1 MPTQRLKFKR
11 LPQGQR
17 RVEWR
22 YRHGDVSATVAAGG
36 VGKSALKIAE
46 ALAMA
51 SARDLLA
58 VGGIKSPLRVWYW
71 NLEDPSDEL
80 TRRIQATAMRYGL
93 DQTDI
98 EDRLFVDTGREQE
111 LLIAE
116 STRRG
121 RDPAP
126 TRARC
131 RLRKA
136 PSGSRTCDS
145 TTARPAASLT
155 TSPFRLRR
163 AKRSGWSGAPAPA
176 SRRWSICSCAFT
188 TSRAGAS

>member
-1 MPTQRLKFKR
+1 
-11 LPQGQR
+11 
-17 RVEWR
+17 
-22 YRHGDVSATVAAGG
+22 
-36 VGKSALKIAE
+36 
-46 ALAMA
+46 MA

-116 STRRG
+116 STRAG
-121 RDPAP
+121 A
-126 TRARC
+126 
-131 RLRKA
+131 LI
-136 PSGSRTCDS
+136 
-145 TTARPAASLT
+145 
-155 TSPFRLRR
+155 LRR
-163 AKRSGWSGAPAPA
+163 RALAVGFE
-176 SRRWSICSCAFT
+176 RRHPVRE
-188 TSRAGAS
+188 RAIPLRQGRRRH